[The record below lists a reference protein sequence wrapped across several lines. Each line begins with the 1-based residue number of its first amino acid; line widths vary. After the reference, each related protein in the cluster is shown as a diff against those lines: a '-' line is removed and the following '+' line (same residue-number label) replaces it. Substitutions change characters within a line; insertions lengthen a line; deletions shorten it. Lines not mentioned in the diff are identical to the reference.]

1 MTKLSPRS
9 LVGTIKNA
17 KHNLISL
24 GVWSWVVFGH
34 NAGYPKSWVK
44 NKMILMASVK

>member
-1 MTKLSPRS
+1 
-9 LVGTIKNA
+9 VNFW
-17 KHNLISL
+17 

-44 NKMILMASVK
+44 NKMMLMASMKQKQLNPN